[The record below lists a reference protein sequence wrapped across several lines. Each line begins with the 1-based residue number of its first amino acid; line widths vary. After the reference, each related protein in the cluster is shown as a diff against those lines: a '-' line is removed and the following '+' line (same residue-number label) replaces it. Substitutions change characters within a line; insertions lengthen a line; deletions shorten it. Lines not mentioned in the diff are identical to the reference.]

1 MSATRNRTH
10 ESSDVLSTRSL
21 SEISEVETVRLSVD
35 LVSASRKNLGLLRT
49 VSESPWLHERATI
62 LEAIRR
68 WSNFIT
74 VRAYNCNLTGWWM
87 FKVCWFFSGMMSF
100 GCR

>member
-74 VRAYNCNLTGWWM
+74 VRAYTSNLTGWWI